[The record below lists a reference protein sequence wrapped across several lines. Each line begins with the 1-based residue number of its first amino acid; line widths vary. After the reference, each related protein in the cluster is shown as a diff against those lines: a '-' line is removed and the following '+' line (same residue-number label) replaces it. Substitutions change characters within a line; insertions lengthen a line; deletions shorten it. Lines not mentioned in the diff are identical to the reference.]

1 MSEFEQLHPSLQY
14 HVVNTLGWSTL
25 RPTQL
30 AAIAPIHAGT
40 HCLLLAPTAGGKTEA
55 AAIPIPS
62 RMLFEAWPGTSV
74 LYVCPIKALPAST
87 VSS

>member
-30 AAIAPIHAGT
+30 AAIARREQRDERGLSGPEQPISDARHPRDDEP
-40 HCLLLAPTAGGKTEA
+40 L
-55 AAIPIPS
+55 
-62 RMLFEAWPGTSV
+62 PGAV
-74 LYVCPIKALPAST
+74 DEVRLRAST
-87 VSS
+87 SSLMGDAP